1 MVDKNNDVSVIIK
14 TYAED
19 ADKSLSTLITNLNT
33 LNTNINKINTSLNKT
48 QSSSRKAKTEIKSVG
63 DTLSQLSTVSNKMKT
78 SFNKMFDAGKLYL
91 YWNVTKRIRDALV
104 SLINSSI
111 DYIETQNLF
120 DVSMGNQSEKAYKFM
135 NTMANTFGMA
145 RTELMNYQASFN
157 NVLKSLPGLAD
168 ETSYA
173 LSETLMKMAGD
184 YASLFNFTLPQAME
198 KFQAALT
205 GSVKPIRDKTGLD
218 ITEKTIQGVA
228 TNLGVEKTI
237 GQLNQVEKR
246 LLRIISLQS
255 QLGEIG
261 AMGDFAKTLESPSN
275 QLKVLQQQLQEL
287 SVWLGNVFIG
297 TIGKILPY
305 INGFVMA
312 LVSIAKA
319 LAIFVGYKETKY
331 DDPLQIES
339 TTNSVDGLSSS
350 LGGATSKAKELKKIL
365 MGFDVLN
372 VITTPSEDSSGGG
385 GGGGA
390 STSIDPAIL
399 GALKEYDNL
408 MNGVRMKAEGIR
420 DKIMEWLGFEK
431 IINEETGE
439 ITWKLKDGY
448 TNLQKILDIAKIVGG
463 VLVGLFIVK
472 KAANFIIFLGNVITA
487 MGKIKDTLNKLIPKI
502 KVSTREGAA
511 SVTNWKKLLS
521 VLGKVA
527 TVIAGIVI
535 AFDGFNKSNKATQK
549 AVESV
554 NNEFSNYN
562 TYSKDMVLATAELAA
577 GGALIGSAFGP
588 AGTVIGMVSGSVIG
602 LIKSIT
608 GYNDILNAVVEK
620 NYFGTITLSA
630 EDLATINEK
639 ITSSVF
645 DLSSAYEEFSDNNSN
660 MISEFEKLSQET
672 ENVLWKYEKLG
683 KEFAT
688 SEELYNSIK
697 NTCEK
702 SIEIIDDS
710 TNGIIDLLSKGFSK
724 STTLSVETQKDILT
738 SLKTGGETRKQKVKD
753 IEDRITELYENAMAE
768 NRQLRKDEIDEIK
781 QHYEEL
787 ALLTESATEKN
798 QLELNRIVEKGNDTN
813 LSLSKE
819 SLYNYVEE
827 VSKSYETATQDIEE
841 NYKAQVSAAKSA
853 AYEEYK
859 NVLASTG
866 DKQKAIEKY
875 NETINKLEFDAGV
888 TRKLQI
894 ENLNNTISKLN
905 ETMLS
910 ELAKQYIE
918 LTKKTDSELT
928 SIEKSAKKQMEDI
941 FKAANLSSAE
951 IKKLAGITAKE
962 SYTEM
967 RKNWGTFDIS
977 NKISYNPEILKNI
990 GHNAGNNIGTGITNG
1005 IKNTLS
1011 YSSFPRITATLR
1023 DSTTGIQQAQS
1034 VLNIRPYATGGL
1046 PDIGEMFVAREAGP
1060 ELIGKIGNSSAV
1072 VNNQQIV
1079 ESVSRGVA
1087 QAVSQVMNRQQGGN
1101 YNFYL
1106 DSQQIT
1112 AVVTKRQNRN
1122 LSVMGV

>member
-19 ADKSLSTLITNLNT
+19 ANKSLSTLITNLNT

-48 QSSSRKAKTEIKSVG
+48 QSSSKKAKTEIKSIADV
-63 DTLSQLSTVSNKMKT
+63 TKQLSKLSNTVSG
-78 SFNKMFDAGKLYL
+78 SFNKMFDVGKLYL
-91 YWNVTKRIRDALV
+91 YWNVTKRIRDTLV
-104 SLINSSI
+104 NLINSSI

-157 NVLKSLPGLAD
+157 NVMKSLPGLTD

-184 YASLFNFTLPQAME
+184 YASLFNFTLPKAME
-198 KFQAALT
+198 KFQAALI

-228 TNLGVEKTI
+228 TNLGVEKTV

-246 LLRIISLQS
+246 LLRIIALQD
-255 QLGEIG
+255 QLGEVG

-275 QLKVLQQQLQEL
+275 QLKVLQQQLKEL
-287 SVWLGNVFIG
+287 GVWLGNVFIG

-331 DDPLQIES
+331 DDPLQVKD

-385 GGGGA
+385 GGGV

-408 MNGVRMKAEGIR
+408 MNGVRMKAEEIR
-420 DKIMEWLGFEK
+420 DNIMEWLGFEK
-431 IINEETGE
+431 IINKETGE
-439 ITWKLKDGY
+439 INWKLKDGY
-448 TNLQKILDIAKIVGG
+448 TNLQKIFDIAKMVGK

-472 KAANFIIFLGNVITA
+472 KAASFIIFLGNVITA
-487 MGKIKDTLNKLIPKI
+487 MGKIKDILNKLIPKI
-502 KVSTREGAA
+502 KVSTRAGAV

-527 TVIAGIVI
+527 TVISGIVI
-535 AFDGFNKSNKATQK
+535 AFDGFNKSNEATQK

-554 NNEFSNYN
+554 NNSLSNYN
-562 TYSKDMVLATAELAA
+562 TYSKDMVLSTAELAA

-588 AGTVIGMVSGSVIG
+588 VGTVIGMVSGSIIG
-602 LIKSIT
+602 LIKSIS
-608 GYNDILNAVVEK
+608 GYNDILNAVAEK
-620 NYFGTITLSA
+620 NYFGKITLSA
-630 EDLATINEK
+630 QDLEIVNKK

-688 SEELYNSIK
+688 SDELYNSIK
-697 NTCEK
+697 NTCKK

-753 IEDRITELYENAMAE
+753 IEDRITTIYNNAMAE

-798 QLELNRIVEKGNDTN
+798 QLELNRIVKKGNDTN
-813 LSLSKE
+813 ISLSKE

-827 VSKSYETATQDIEE
+827 VSKSYETATQDIEK
-841 NYKAQVSAAKSA
+841 NYEAQVAAAKSA

-859 NVLASTG
+859 NVLASNG

-875 NETINKLEFDAGV
+875 NETINKLELDAGV

-894 ENLNNTISKLN
+894 SNLNKTISELN
-905 ETMLS
+905 GTMLS

-918 LTKKTDSELT
+918 LNKKTDSELT
-928 SIEKSAKKQMEDI
+928 SVEKSAKKQMEDI
-941 FKAANLSSAE
+941 FKAADLNSAE

-962 SYTEM
+962 SYSEM
-967 RKNWGTFDIS
+967 KKNWGTFDIS
-977 NKISYNPEILKNI
+977 NKISYNSETLKNI
-990 GHNAGNNIGTGITNG
+990 GKNAGNNIATGLTNG

-1011 YSSFPRITATLR
+1011 YSSFPSITATLK
-1023 DSTTGIQQAQS
+1023 DSTTGVQQAQS
-1034 VLNIRPYATGGL
+1034 VLNIRTRATGGL
-1046 PDIGEMFVAREAGP
+1046 PDVGEMFIAREAGP
-1060 ELIGKIGNSSAV
+1060 ELVGRIGNSSAV

-1087 QAVSQVMNRQQGGN
+1087 QAVSQVMNKQQGGS
-1101 YNFYL
+1101 YKFYL
-1106 DSQQIT
+1106 DGKEMTS
-1112 AVVTKRQNRN
+1112 VVTKIQNRN